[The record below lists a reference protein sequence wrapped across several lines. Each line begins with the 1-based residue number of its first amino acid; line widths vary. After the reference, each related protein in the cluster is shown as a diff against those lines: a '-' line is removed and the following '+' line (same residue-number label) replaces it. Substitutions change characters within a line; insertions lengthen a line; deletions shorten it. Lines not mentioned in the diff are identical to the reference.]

1 MYITKP
7 KLFFKR
13 KPNDI
18 HTSVVNVHAKPLWEA
33 KTNAKFILY
42 PYVLASCN
50 TFYLTKIDKSM
61 TQEINMC

>member
-1 MYITKP
+1 M
-7 KLFFKR
+7 
-13 KPNDI
+13 PNDI

-42 PYVLASCN
+42 PYVFASYN
-50 TFYLTKIDKSM
+50 IFYLTKIDKSM